1 MSGITE
7 EKLYSEYHEKVF
19 GYILNHTSNR
29 EDAEDLTND
38 VFLKAFKCLGNFD
51 ETKASASTWLFTIM
65 RNTLTDH
72 FRRYRISEEL
82 DEEFVAKDDIEG
94 SYLRK
99 ESLNELAS
107 ALKKLP
113 EDQRDIIILRYYDGF
128 SLTEISEKLGIS
140 YGMVKV
146 KHKSGLEAMKKLL

>member
-1 MSGITE
+1 
-7 EKLYSEYHEKVF
+7 
-19 GYILNHTSNR
+19 
-29 EDAEDLTND
+29 
-38 VFLKAFKCLGNFD
+38 
-51 ETKASASTWLFTIM
+51 M